1 MKKQR
6 IEYFDA
12 AKGIAIIAVIVGH
25 MGLIARGMTLTERFI
40 FSFHMPIFFLI
51 SGYFLSSR
59 MTLWEFAK
67 KRFKQLIFPYIFT
80 WGIMC
85 AWSVCEDFVMKR
97 PDLIANLKMW
107 ILAGMFGAGSDH
119 NDVMSRYQ
127 IHQIGAIWFLLALF
141 VALLITRFFIQYRYG
156 YIGILVIA
164 IIGYYSSKYIWFPW
178 SIQPGM
184 VACIFVYLG
193 WLCKSKKLLSIRC
206 KKEIFVLL
214 CAVWYISI
222 IFSRG
227 LYMVNNAYEN
237 GILDIA
243 GALAGSYVI
252 IIICMFLCKYCS
264 GIKKILLFYGKNS
277 LIVLCFH
284 LVELNMFPWGMV
296 YGYIISHG
304 MSDAEYFVI
313 QIVGKM
319 LWVTAGIMIV
329 RRFALTR
336 KIFCIES

>member
-164 IIGYYSSKYIWFPW
+164 IIGYYSSKYLVPMEYSTRNGSLYFCVF
-178 SIQPGM
+178 GM
-184 VACIFVYLG
+184 V
-193 WLCKSKKLLSIRC
+193 
-206 KKEIFVLL
+206 
-214 CAVWYISI
+214 
-222 IFSRG
+222 
-227 LYMVNNAYEN
+227 M
-237 GILDIA
+237 
-243 GALAGSYVI
+243 
-252 IIICMFLCKYCS
+252 
-264 GIKKILLFYGKNS
+264 
-277 LIVLCFH
+277 
-284 LVELNMFPWGMV
+284 
-296 YGYIISHG
+296 
-304 MSDAEYFVI
+304 
-313 QIVGKM
+313 
-319 LWVTAGIMIV
+319 
-329 RRFALTR
+329 
-336 KIFCIES
+336 